1 MNNGPKK
8 PLLHCTLRD
17 INDNSRRVAIERSI
31 RVRKYSVGLLEE
43 AYKLSRKEGSK
54 KASIISGI
62 NINSLNHY
70 TTVRNRELG
79 ILKPKSG
86 KRKISDEDM
95 QKCSDLALK
104 FMQRGMTSK
113 KSFIEA
119 GKIVGINGRSVEF
132 SIGRGIW
139 VPKSKS

>member
-1 MNNGPKK
+1 MNNGLQK

-17 INDNSRRVAIERSI
+17 IKDNSRRAAIERSI
-31 RVRKYSVGLLEE
+31 KARKYSVGLLEE
-43 AYKLSRKEGSK
+43 AYKLSKKEGPK

-70 TTVRNRELG
+70 IIVRNRELG

-86 KRKISDEDM
+86 KRKVSDKDM
-95 QKCSDLALK
+95 QACLDLALK
-104 FMQRGMTSK
+104 FMQGGMPSK

-119 GKIVGINGRSVEF
+119 GKIVGINGLSAHF

-139 VPKSKS
+139 VTKNKL